1 MFYYLVWQSNTFKE
15 QFTFFT
21 SLYQRSVSRI
31 ETVLSVLRNFAY
43 NNIYKVLSV
52 NTLSSSS
59 LQSSEMGKR
68 VNIFVSLYLDQGE
81 RE

>member
-31 ETVLSVLRNFAY
+31 ETPSVLRNFAY

-52 NTLSSSS
+52 NTLSPPS
-59 LQSSEMGKR
+59 LQSSKMGKR

-81 RE
+81 RV